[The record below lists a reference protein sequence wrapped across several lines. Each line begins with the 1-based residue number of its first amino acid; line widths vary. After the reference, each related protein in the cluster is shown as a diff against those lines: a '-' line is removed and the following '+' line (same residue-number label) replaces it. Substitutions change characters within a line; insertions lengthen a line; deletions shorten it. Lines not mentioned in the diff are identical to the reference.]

1 MLSENKIYD
10 ETKVKHAKLL
20 SDINKNVEPHDVK
33 YTNEINS
40 LTNSINK
47 AHNEIDEN
55 KLKPEQCI
63 C

>member
-1 MLSENKIYD
+1 MKQKSNMQNYKW
-10 ETKVKHAKLL
+10 

-33 YTNEINS
+33 YTEEINS

-47 AHNEIDEN
+47 VPNSVHNEIDEN
-55 KLKPEQCI
+55 NLKPEQCT